1 MIGHPA
7 PRAGGEFEEVIMIE
21 VCDRRDG
28 WVGLSAGP
36 KRLTASLRLVW
47 QTQRER
53 NGARRSECRC
63 VLENVLTPPTLLEMG
78 IFRQSS
84 KRQQLDFQFSKNGTP

>member
-7 PRAGGEFEEVIMIE
+7 PLGRGVRSSNHDRG
-21 VCDRRDG
+21 CDRRDG

-78 IFRQSS
+78 IY
-84 KRQQLDFQFSKNGTP
+84 RQQ